1 MEGFNRNFAKEVACQ
16 LAKLSTSKMVS
27 TTGIAVMCGY
37 DIKSSAVYEL
47 IKTPGFPKPVQLIEG
62 GKKRWYREEVE
73 NWLDSRS
80 ERTKFSDFTAEE
92 RVQMLANLRRR
103 GY

>member
-1 MEGFNRNFAKEVACQ
+1 MEGLDRNFAKEVAVQ

-37 DIKSSAVYEL
+37 DIKSSAVYDL
-47 IKTPGFPKPVQLIEG
+47 IKTPGFPQPVQLVEG
-62 GKKRWYREEVE
+62 GKKRWYREDVE

-80 ERTKFSDFTAEE
+80 NHPKIKEFTPEE
-92 RVQMLANLRRR
+92 RMQILANLRRR